1 MFLRFPESYANET
14 DEIKESVKH
23 FRRVRDQWLAH
34 VDLVDPDKP
43 GVAYPSWHE
52 DWRRFKKILRV
63 SASLC
68 HVKINEDLGL
78 PPPASFDPT
87 SSLAKLVH
95 AMDMPS
101 PRSFDRTP
109 GSSKWYDCTLPRP

>member
-63 SASLC
+63 SASPFQFTD
-68 HVKINEDLGL
+68 E
-78 PPPASFDPT
+78 
-87 SSLAKLVH
+87 
-95 AMDMPS
+95 
-101 PRSFDRTP
+101 
-109 GSSKWYDCTLPRP
+109 LPRQDSVRNQ